1 MKSIKDYAVLL
12 GVISAVIALVQ
23 IIASVFNLGLDIN
36 LIVETISIILA
47 VLVTV
52 GVINKKDSANKSI
65 KDLQEDIKNDLI
77 DSTNQKDEDTSKTTF
92 LDQNNKDN

>member
-23 IIASVFNLGLDIN
+23 IIASVFNFGLDIN

-52 GVINKKDSANKSI
+52 GVINKKDSTNKSI
-65 KDLQEDIKNDLI
+65 KELQEDIKSDLI
-77 DSTNQKDEDTSKTTF
+77 NSTNQKDEDVDKTTF